1 MTIFVLKLRYSI
13 NAGTFIK
20 QKIKQPV
27 LKTIFKNQKLNFMAV
42 PTPIPKDVV
51 TEAVTSINKAIDLI
65 KAYTVILTTEER
77 KKLPKAGDK
86 TYSFLQK
93 GEEYSESDPQFLPPF
108 VTAAEIKTFL
118 DNYDSLR
125 PLVQVLNQL
134 ASDVND
140 TSMFNISNS
149 YTRVL
154 QYYRLVQQGAKN
166 NVANGKEISKDLSI
180 RFARNKKK
188 TIQEGDTVIDNNEN
202 SKLSKVA

>member
-1 MTIFVLKLRYSI
+1 MS
-13 NAGTFIK
+13 
-20 QKIKQPV
+20 
-27 LKTIFKNQKLNFMAV
+27 V
-42 PTPIPKDVV
+42 PTLIPL
-51 TEAVTSINKAIDLI
+51 AVATDAIDLAKKI
-65 KAYTVILTTEER
+65 ADLIAPYTVTLTLEDR
-77 KKLPKAGDK
+77 KKMAKASNK
-86 TYSFLQK
+86 SYSFLQK